1 MSLYYGNTKIGSLY
15 LGSDKIKE
23 AYYGNV
29 KVFGSS
35 SDPYNP
41 YNLPPYTMRCA
52 FTRGYTPEIE
62 DATVTLVD
70 ETDNVW
76 DITRESWVDL
86 FIGNEGNVYLEVVY
100 GANATGIT
108 DMTGTFGNCT
118 HLRYLPERIDTRNVI
133 DFAEMCSSCMS
144 LQSIPDWPVDSAENV
159 PRMFGLCYYVVTGI
173 TAMYEKLSTN
183 GKVPYHDDTFYR
195 CGEYTT
201 AGAAELAQ
209 IPSDW
214 K

>member
-29 KVFGSS
+29 KVFGS

-76 DITRESWVDL
+76 DITRESWADL
-86 FIGNEGNVYLEVVY
+86 FYGNEGKTYLEVVY

-108 DMTGTFGNCT
+108 DMSGTFGECIN
-118 HLRYLPERIDTRNVI
+118 LRYLPESIDTRYVTSFSELCIN
-133 DFAEMCSSCMS
+133 CTS
-144 LQSIPDWPVDSAENV
+144 LQSIPDWTVGSAEDVN
-159 PRMFGLCYYVVTGI
+159 RMFGGCYYVTTGI

-183 GKVPYHDDTFYR
+183 GKVQYHSQTFSH

-201 AGAAELAQ
+201 SGAAELAQ
-209 IPSDW
+209 IPDDW